1 MVCSTAAPRGARL
14 TDLRTRRAVAAYG
27 ISLFLCGL
35 ALTVVVRTSE
45 LLWGEIPITR
55 ALSAALVRPVELA
68 LIPIDVLLTD
78 VYAIAIYV
86 MLCGV
91 VFWRW
96 GLAPLAILGLA
107 GLLTAPTRLVDLA
120 TRPRPTPDVTWGQ
133 TIFGEGGYPSGH
145 VVYSV
150 LVFGTLA
157 LLLQRYEPP
166 SQIRR
171 LTVAILWTLVV
182 LMGPIRIAQL
192 EHWPADVVAG
202 YLFGLAFL
210 AVVILLM
217 PVPDKSRES
226 DFRPG

>member
-1 MVCSTAAPRGARL
+1 MVWSTVARRGARL
-14 TDLRTRRAVAAYG
+14 TGPRALRAVAAYG
-27 ISLFLCGL
+27 MLLFLSGL
-35 ALTVVVRTSE
+35 ALTVVVRNNE

-55 ALSAALVRPVELA
+55 ALSAALVRPIELA
-68 LIPIDVLLTD
+68 LLPIDVLLTD
-78 VYAIAIYV
+78 VSSIVIYV
-86 MLCGV
+86 ILCGI

-96 GLAPLAILGLA
+96 GLAPLAVLGLA
-107 GLLTAPTRLVDLA
+107 GLLTVPTGLVDLA
-120 TRPRPTPDVTWGQ
+120 ARPRPTPDVTWGQ

-157 LLLQRYEPP
+157 LIIQRYEPP

-171 LTVAILWTLVV
+171 LAVAILWTLTV

-192 EHWPADVVAG
+192 KHWPADVVAS

-217 PVPDKSRES
+217 PVLDKSRES
-226 DFRPG
+226 DIRP

>member
-1 MVCSTAAPRGARL
+1 MVWSTVARRGARL
-14 TDLRTRRAVAAYG
+14 TGPRTRQAVAAYG
-27 ISLFLCGL
+27 ILLFLGGL
-35 ALTVVVRTSE
+35 ALTVVVRTNE

-68 LIPIDVLLTD
+68 LIPFDVLLTD
-78 VYAIAIYV
+78 VSAMVIYV
-86 MLCGV
+86 LLCGV

-120 TRPRPTPDVTWGQ
+120 ARPRPTADLKWGQ
-133 TIFGEGGYPSGH
+133 TIFGEGGFPSGH

-157 LLLQRYEPP
+157 FLLQRYEPP
-166 SQIRR
+166 SQFRR
-171 LTVAILWTLVV
+171 LTVAILWTLIVS
-182 LMGPIRIAQL
+182 MGPIRIAQL
-192 EHWPADVVAG
+192 EHWPADVVAS

-217 PVPDKSRES
+217 PVLDKSRES
-226 DFRPG
+226 DIRPG